1 MRLKEIESHTKRLK
15 KLVDDDDER
24 LADMLEDEST
34 RNLDFESLRTDL
46 AKIQTSLNEARAKRY
61 LKALKNTDLK

>member
-34 RNLDFESLRTDL
+34 RKLDFESLRTDL
-46 AKIQTSLNEARAKRY
+46 AKI
-61 LKALKNTDLK
+61 

>member
-46 AKIQTSLNEARAKRY
+46 AKI
-61 LKALKNTDLK
+61 